1 MLARMYNCVVY
12 TICFAG
18 IYSRSP
24 GKQSLIVLKIP
35 DNFIEI
41 KHLFGSLFVNNPVP
55 RKLIG
60 PPEPIANSNI
70 LNFHC
75 DRITNSYLLLRSEA
89 VDSDIN
95 GGSVDEVGVEAD
107 VEGSQKKKKAT

>member
-1 MLARMYNCVVY
+1 MY
-12 TICFAG
+12 TICFVG

-24 GKQSLIVLKIP
+24 GKQSFIVLEIP
-35 DNFIEI
+35 NNLIEI
-41 KHLFGSLFVNNPVP
+41 KHLFSPLLINHPVP

-60 PPEPIANSNI
+60 PFEPIANSDI

-89 VDSDIN
+89 VDRDID
-95 GGSVDEVGVEAD
+95 GGSVDEVGVEAEIIAGL
-107 VEGSQKKKKAT
+107 VVSSHHWAGSVPGT